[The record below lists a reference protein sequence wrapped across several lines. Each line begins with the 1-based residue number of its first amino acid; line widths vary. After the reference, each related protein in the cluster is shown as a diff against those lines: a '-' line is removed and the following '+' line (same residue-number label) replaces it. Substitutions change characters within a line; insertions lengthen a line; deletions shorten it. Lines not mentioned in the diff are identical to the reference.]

1 MKVDYDKM
9 EGAETPA
16 SLMRNYVLEHVSAL
30 MIMGG
35 IETISFKKYEIG
47 GGSRIHTSV
56 SFFKGAPDEIV
67 TQGVVLKDALAQ
79 ILSVANISRAVLR
92 LSEEDLQGMRNFWNG
107 PAPSEAPKEPEQ
119 ELKKA

>member
-35 IETISFKKYEIG
+35 IETITFKKYKIG

-56 SFFKGAPDEIV
+56 SFFKGVPDEIAM
-67 TQGVVLKDALAQ
+67 QGVVTKDALAQ
-79 ILSVANISRAVLR
+79 ILSVANISRAVIR

-107 PAPSEAPKEPEQ
+107 PTPSESKSEPEQ
-119 ELKKA
+119 ESQKA

>member
-1 MKVDYDKM
+1 MKADYDKM
-9 EGAETPA
+9 ECAETPA
-16 SLMRNYVLEHVSAL
+16 SSIRNYVLEHVSAL
-30 MIMGG
+30 MIIGG

-67 TQGVVLKDALAQ
+67 TQGVVMKDALAQ

-92 LSEEDLQGMRNFWNG
+92 PSEEDLQGMRNFWNM
-107 PAPSEAPKEPEQ
+107 PAHSEAQKEPEQ
-119 ELKKA
+119 EKKKA